1 MFYNQGPFRN
11 NTSNNEGSDTMYFG
25 VVLSPCHGVVE
36 KVSIQSVTRIYEW
49 EPLFQI
55 KTAEGKVQMIQTGLS
70 GEVQSLEVQ
79 EGDYVI
85 PGMVLAFIKEDL
97 FVTGSD

>member
-1 MFYNQGPFRN
+1 
-11 NTSNNEGSDTMYFG
+11 MYFG

-36 KVSIQSVTRIYEW
+36 KVSIQSETRIYEW

-70 GEVQSLEVQ
+70 GKVESLEVQ

>member
-1 MFYNQGPFRN
+1 
-11 NTSNNEGSDTMYFG
+11 MYFG
-25 VVLSPCHGVVE
+25 VVLSPCYGTVE
-36 KVSIQSVTRIYEW
+36 KVSIKNETRIYEW

-55 KTAEGKVQMIQTGLS
+55 KKEDGKVEMIQTGLS
-70 GEVQSLEVQ
+70 GEVESLEVQ
-79 EGDYVI
+79 EGDQVI